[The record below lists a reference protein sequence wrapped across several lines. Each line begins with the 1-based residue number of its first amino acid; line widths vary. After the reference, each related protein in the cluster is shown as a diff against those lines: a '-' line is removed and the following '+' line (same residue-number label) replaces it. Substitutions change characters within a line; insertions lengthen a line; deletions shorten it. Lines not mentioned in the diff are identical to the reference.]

1 MASGLTLGLDWEALG
16 AESST
21 ALDSAHAVLVTGKD
35 PVAAA
40 RAAIGLGRAQARIR
54 RVAIGDLV
62 GEVDPLQRLVT
73 GDDPHGIVDSFLY
86 GVSLNKIARQVD
98 ESGMLFVMPSGTEP
112 VVTPD
117 IMRNERWRRLATG
130 FREVGALLLLVA
142 SSDAEGV
149 HELASMM
156 DGVVVVGD
164 AASVLAVP
172 RNSVLAHV
180 EAPSPVASPPAPT
193 PVLTPIPSPV
203 LSPAPLPLPAPAPMD
218 VPAVLLERAPVI
230 VNKPSPVML
239 PAQDIIEKRVF
250 TPPPT
255 RAVIPRNMLV
265 AGGVTVG
272 ALFLLWLILGRAGT
286 SSTTGAANQKAGTS
300 AVNVPDSSV
309 SPDTIPGAAA
319 SRAAESTTVM
329 RVVNPQ
335 DSLRAAAYGVVIVAT
350 NDEAQALARWADLGL
365 KLPAGTV
372 TMVRIRGERG
382 RFFQMQAGAF
392 ARARQADSLLAAL
405 RSSGKL
411 KADAGRVV
419 ATPYALVLESKV
431 SRRAA
436 QNVADGYGQRQ
447 IAAYPLLQADGSA
460 TIFVGAFESPDQAAP
475 LMNELKAKGVTSTLY
490 FRTGRS
496 L

>member
-1 MASGLTLGLDWEALG
+1 MAGGLTLGLDWEALG
-16 AESST
+16 AESSA
-21 ALDSAHAVLVTGKD
+21 ALDAAHAVLVTGND

-40 RAAIGLGRAQARIR
+40 RAAIGIGRAQARTR

-62 GEVDPLQRLVT
+62 GEVEPLQRLVT

-98 ESGMLFVMPSGTEP
+98 DSGMLFVMPSGTEP
-112 VVTPD
+112 IVTPD
-117 IMRNERWRRLATG
+117 IMRNERWQRLAAG

-142 SSDAEGV
+142 SSEAEGV
-149 HELASMM
+149 HELAMM
-156 DGVVVVGD
+156 LDGVVVVGD

-180 EAPSPVASPPAPT
+180 DAPPRVTPAAPIAPVAPE
-193 PVLTPIPSPV
+193 
-203 LSPAPLPLPAPAPMD
+203 
-218 VPAVLLERAPVI
+218 VPAVPLERAPAVTRQ
-230 VNKPSPVML
+230 PSPVML
-239 PAQDIIEKRVF
+239 PAQDVVEKRVLTLPAPARSIPKTALIGVGVVF
-250 TPPPT
+250 AALAAWLMFARPGASKSGANGENAPT
-255 RAVIPRNMLV
+255 
-265 AGGVTVG
+265 
-272 ALFLLWLILGRAGT
+272 
-286 SSTTGAANQKAGTS
+286 TS
-300 AVNVPDSSV
+300 AVNVPDSAGPGESADPS
-309 SPDTIPGAAA
+309 SPSRGVDSTFAIRVANPG
-319 SRAAESTTVM
+319 
-329 RVVNPQ
+329 

-392 ARARQADSLLAAL
+392 SRARQADSLLASL
-405 RSSGKL
+405 RSTGKL
-411 KADAGRVV
+411 KSDAGRVV

-447 IAAYPLLQADGSA
+447 IAAYPLLQTDGSA
-460 TIFVGAFESPDQAAP
+460 TIFVGAFESPEQAVP
-475 LMNELKAKGVTSTLY
+475 LMNELKAKGVTATLY
-490 FRTGRS
+490 YRTGRS

>member
-1 MASGLTLGLDWEALG
+1 MAGGLTLGLDWEALG
-16 AESST
+16 AESSA
-21 ALDSAHAVLVTGKD
+21 ALNAAHAVLVTGND

-40 RAAIGLGRAQARIR
+40 RAAIGLGRAQARTR

-62 GEVDPLQRLVT
+62 GEVEPLQRLVT

-117 IMRNERWRRLATG
+117 IMRNERWRRLAAG

-149 HELASMM
+149 HELAMM
-156 DGVVVVGD
+156 LDGVVVVGD

-180 EAPSPVASPPAPT
+180 DAPAPVPA
-193 PVLTPIPSPV
+193 PVPEVPVVVPERAPIATQKPSPV
-203 LSPAPLPLPAPAPMD
+203 L
-218 VPAVLLERAPVI
+218 
-230 VNKPSPVML
+230 L
-239 PAQDIIEKRVF
+239 PAQDVVEKRVL
-250 TPPPT
+250 TPPAPART
-255 RAVIPRNMLV
+255 IPKNALIAAGVVVV
-265 AGGVTVG
+265 AI
-272 ALFLLWLILGRAGT
+272 AAAFFLGRPGSTKPGT
-286 SSTTGAANQKAGTS
+286 KGGTAPTTS
-300 AVNVPDSSV
+300 AVNVPDSAGPGDEADPT
-309 SPDTIPGAAA
+309 SPSRGVDSTFAIRVANPG
-319 SRAAESTTVM
+319 
-329 RVVNPQ
+329 
-335 DSLRAAAYGVVIVAT
+335 DSLKAAAYGVVIVAT

-372 TMVRIRGERG
+372 SMVRIRGERG

-392 ARARQADSLLAAL
+392 AKARQADSLLAAL
-405 RSSGKL
+405 RTTGKL
-411 KADAGRVV
+411 KSDAGRVV

-447 IAAYPLLQADGSA
+447 IAAYPLLQTDGSA
-460 TIFVGAFESPDQAAP
+460 TIFVGAFESPEQAIP
-475 LMNELKAKGVTSTLY
+475 LLNELKAKGVTATLY
-490 FRTGRS
+490 YRTGRS

>member
-16 AESST
+16 AESSA
-21 ALDSAHAVLVTGKD
+21 ALDAAHAVLVTGND

-40 RAAIGLGRAQARIR
+40 RAALGLGRAQARSR

-62 GEVDPLQRLVT
+62 GEVEPLQRLVT
-73 GDDPHGIVDSFLY
+73 GEDPHGIVDSFLY

-98 ESGMLFVMPSGTEP
+98 DSGMLFVMPSGTEP

-117 IMRNERWRRLATG
+117 IMRNERWSRLAAG

-180 EAPSPVASPPAPT
+180 DAPT
-193 PVLTPIPSPV
+193 PVAPPSDQLPSV
-203 LSPAPLPLPAPAPMD
+203 L
-218 VPAVLLERAPVI
+218 VERAPVAN
-230 VNKPSPVML
+230 NKPSPVML
-239 PAQDIIEKRVF
+239 PAHDVMEKRF
-250 TPPPT
+250 FPPRTQFNPT
-255 RAVIPRNMLV
+255 MRNALIAAGAVVV
-265 AGGVTVG
+265 AL
-272 ALFLLWLILGRAGT
+272 ALWLLLRKPSGSKTAANG
-286 SSTTGAANQKAGTS
+286 GAATGTS
-300 AVNVPDSSV
+300 AVNVPDSSAAPDSGTTAPRVAAVDSV
-309 SPDTIPGAAA
+309 S
-319 SRAAESTTVM
+319 VV
-329 RVVNPQ
+329 RVLNPQ
-335 DSLRAAAYGVVIVAT
+335 DSLNAAAYGVVIVAT

-392 ARARQADSLLAAL
+392 AKARQADSLLAAL
-405 RSSGKL
+405 RASGKL
-411 KADAGRVV
+411 KPDAGRVV

-447 IAAYPLLQADGSA
+447 IAAYPLLQTDGSA
-460 TIFVGAFESPDQAAP
+460 TIFVGAFESPEQALP
-475 LMNELKAKGVTSTLY
+475 LMNELKAKGVSSTLY

>member
-16 AESST
+16 AESSS
-21 ALDSAHAVLVTGKD
+21 AIDAAHAVLVTGND

-40 RAAIGLGRAQARIR
+40 RAAIGIGRAQARTR

-62 GEVDPLQRLVT
+62 GEVAPLQRLVT

-117 IMRNERWRRLATG
+117 IMRNERWSRLAAG
-130 FREVGALLLLVA
+130 FREVGALLVLVA

-180 EAPSPVASPPAPT
+180 D
-193 PVLTPIPSPV
+193 
-203 LSPAPLPLPAPAPMD
+203 APAP
-218 VPAVLLERAPVI
+218 VPPPVEELPAVLVERAPVAS
-230 VNKPSPVML
+230 NKPSPVML
-239 PAQDIIEKRVF
+239 PAQDVIEKRVF
-250 TPPPT
+250 TPPPI
-255 RAVIPRNMLV
+255 RRVVPMNALI
-265 AGGVTVG
+265 AGGVILT
-272 ALFLLWLILGRAGT
+272 ALVLWLIFGR
-286 SSTTGAANQKAGTS
+286 SSGKSPAANGRGNGTS
-300 AVNVPDSSV
+300 AVNVPDSSAA
-309 SPDTIPGAAA
+309 PDTNAAA
-319 SRAAESTTVM
+319 AAARTVDSVSSV
-329 RVVNPQ
+329 RVLNPQ
-335 DSLRAAAYGVVIVAT
+335 DSLKAAAYGVVIVAT

-392 ARARQADSLLAAL
+392 AKARQADSLLAAL

-419 ATPYALVLESKV
+419 ATPFALVLESKV

-460 TIFVGAFESPDQAAP
+460 TIFVGAFESPEQAVP
-475 LMNELKAKGVTSTLY
+475 LMNELKAKGVSSTLY
-490 FRTGRS
+490 YRTGRS

>member
-1 MASGLTLGLDWEALG
+1 MAGGLTLGLDWEALG
-16 AESST
+16 AESSG
-21 ALDSAHAVLVTGKD
+21 AVDAAHAILVTGKD

-40 RAAIGLGRAQARIR
+40 RAALGIGRAQARTR

-62 GEVDPLQRLVT
+62 GEVEPLQRLVT

-98 ESGMLFVMPSGTEP
+98 ESGTLFVMPSGTEP

-117 IMRNERWRRLATG
+117 IMRNERWSRLAAG
-130 FREVGALLLLVA
+130 FREVGALLVLVA
-142 SSDAEGV
+142 SSDSEGV
-149 HELASMM
+149 HELASML

-180 EAPSPVASPPAPT
+180 DAPPAA
-193 PVLTPIPSPV
+193 PV
-203 LSPAPLPLPAPAPMD
+203 
-218 VPAVLLERAPVI
+218 VPEMPEVLLERAPV
-230 VNKPSPVML
+230 VTPKPSPVML
-239 PAQDIIEKRVF
+239 PATDVVEKRVM
-250 TPPPT
+250 TPFPDGGGT
-255 RAVIPRNMLV
+255 QKKALIAAVVVVALV
-265 AGGVTVG
+265 AGWF
-272 ALFLLWLILGRAGT
+272 ALGRPGM
-286 SSTTGAANQKAGTS
+286 SSESADPKKPAATS
-300 AVNVPDSSV
+300 AVNVEDSSAG
-309 SPDTIPGAAA
+309 SSAPGAATP
-319 SRAAESTTVM
+319 SREVDSVAAT
-329 RVVNPQ
+329 RVANPQ

-372 TMVRIRGERG
+372 SMVRIRGERG

-392 ARARQADSLLAAL
+392 PRARQADSLLGAL
-405 RSSGKL
+405 RTTGKL

-447 IAAYPLLQADGSA
+447 IAAYPLLQTDGSA
-460 TIFVGAFESPDQAAP
+460 TIFVGAFESPEQAIP
-475 LMNELKAKGVTSTLY
+475 LMNELKAKGVGSTLY
-490 FRTGRS
+490 YRTGRS
-496 L
+496 F

>member
-1 MASGLTLGLDWEALG
+1 MAGALTLGLDWEALG
-16 AESST
+16 AESSA
-21 ALDSAHAVLVTGKD
+21 ALDAAHAVLVTGND
-35 PVAAA
+35 VVAAA

-62 GEVDPLQRLVT
+62 GEVEPLQRLVT

-98 ESGMLFVMPSGTEP
+98 DTGMLFVMPSGTEP

-117 IMRNERWRRLATG
+117 IMRNERWRRLAAG

-149 HELASMM
+149 HELASML

-164 AASVLAVP
+164 ATSVLSVP

-180 EAPSPVASPPAPT
+180 D
-193 PVLTPIPSPV
+193 
-203 LSPAPLPLPAPAPMD
+203 APAPVIPAATIPAAPPIPD
-218 VPAVLLERAPVI
+218 VLTERPPVAAAP
-230 VNKPSPVML
+230 KPSPVML
-239 PAQDIIEKRVF
+239 PAHDVVEKRVL
-250 TPPPT
+250 TPPTPA
-255 RAVIPRNMLV
+255 RRVPKNAMIAGAAVAVVL
-265 AGGVTVG
+265 A
-272 ALFLLWLILGRAGT
+272 LWLIFGRSGT
-286 SSTTGAANQKAGTS
+286 PSSSGSKAPTTS
-300 AVNVPDSSV
+300 AVNVPDSSAPSNATGATSAARAV
-309 SPDTIPGAAA
+309 DSAAA
-319 SRAAESTTVM
+319 V
-329 RVVNPQ
+329 RVANPG
-335 DSLRAAAYGVVIVAT
+335 DSLKAAAYGVVIVAT

-392 ARARQADSLLAAL
+392 SKARQADSLLAAL
-405 RSSGKL
+405 RTSGKL

-447 IAAYPLLQADGSA
+447 IAAYPLLQLDGSA
-460 TIFVGAFESPDQAAP
+460 TIFVGAFESPEQAVP
-475 LMNELKAKGVTSTLY
+475 LMNELKAKGVGATLY
-490 FRTGRS
+490 YRTGRS

>member
-1 MASGLTLGLDWEALG
+1 MASALTLGLDWEALG
-16 AESST
+16 AESSS
-21 ALDSAHAVLVTGKD
+21 ALDAAHAVLVTGND

-40 RAAIGLGRAQARIR
+40 QAAIGLGRAQARTR

-62 GEVDPLQRLVT
+62 GEVEPLQRLVT

-117 IMRNERWRRLATG
+117 IMRNERWSRLAAG
-130 FREVGALLLLVA
+130 FREVGALLVLVA

-180 EAPSPVASPPAPT
+180 D
-193 PVLTPIPSPV
+193 
-203 LSPAPLPLPAPAPMD
+203 APAPIRPPVEE
-218 VPAVLLERAPVI
+218 VPAVLVERAPVAG
-230 VNKPSPVML
+230 NKPSPVLL
-239 PAQDIIEKRVF
+239 PAQDVIEKRVF
-250 TPPPT
+250 TPPPVG
-255 RAVIPRNMLV
+255 RIVPMNALI
-265 AGGVTVG
+265 AGGVVLT
-272 ALFLLWLILGRAGT
+272 ALVLWLIFGRSGSSKTPAAKGRAT
-286 SSTTGAANQKAGTS
+286 GTS
-300 AVNVPDSSV
+300 AVNVPDSSGA
-309 SPDTIPGAAA
+309 PDTNSAAPAARLVDSA
-319 SRAAESTTVM
+319 SAV
-329 RVVNPQ
+329 RVLNPQ
-335 DSLRAAAYGVVIVAT
+335 DSLKAAAYGVVIVAT

-392 ARARQADSLLAAL
+392 AKARQADSLLAAL
-405 RSSGKL
+405 RSTGKL

-419 ATPYALVLESKV
+419 ATPFALVLESKV

-447 IAAYPLLQADGSA
+447 IAAYALLQADGSA
-460 TIFVGAFESPDQAAP
+460 TIFVGAFESPEQAAP
-475 LMNELKAKGVTSTLY
+475 LMNELKAKGVSSTLY
-490 FRTGRS
+490 YRTGRS

>member
-1 MASGLTLGLDWEALG
+1 MAGGLTLGLDWEALG
-16 AESST
+16 AESSA
-21 ALDSAHAVLVTGKD
+21 ALDAAHAVLVTGND

-62 GEVDPLQRLVT
+62 GEVEPLQRLVT

-117 IMRNERWRRLATG
+117 IMRNERWRRLAAG

-149 HELASMM
+149 HELAMM
-156 DGVVVVGD
+156 LDGVVVVGD

-180 EAPSPVASPPAPT
+180 DAPAPVPT
-193 PVLTPIPSPV
+193 PVPEVPAVVPERAPIATRKPSPV
-203 LSPAPLPLPAPAPMD
+203 L
-218 VPAVLLERAPVI
+218 
-230 VNKPSPVML
+230 L
-239 PAQDIIEKRVF
+239 PAQDVVEKRVLAPPAPARTIPKNVLIAVGVVVVAVVASWLLARPG
-250 TPPPT
+250 TPKPGAKGGKSPT
-255 RAVIPRNMLV
+255 
-265 AGGVTVG
+265 
-272 ALFLLWLILGRAGT
+272 
-286 SSTTGAANQKAGTS
+286 TS
-300 AVNVPDSSV
+300 AVNVPDSAGPGEEADPS
-309 SPDTIPGAAA
+309 SPSRGVDSTFAIRVANPG
-319 SRAAESTTVM
+319 
-329 RVVNPQ
+329 
-335 DSLRAAAYGVVIVAT
+335 DSLKAAAYGVVIVAT

-372 TMVRIRGERG
+372 SMVRIRGERG

-392 ARARQADSLLAAL
+392 AKARQADSLLAAL
-405 RSSGKL
+405 RTTGKL
-411 KADAGRVV
+411 KSDAGRVV

-447 IAAYPLLQADGSA
+447 IAAYPLLQTDGSA
-460 TIFVGAFESPDQAAP
+460 TIFVGAFESPEQAIP
-475 LMNELKAKGVTSTLY
+475 LMNELKAKGVTATLY
-490 FRTGRS
+490 YRTGRS